1 MKGVILAGGK
11 GTRLYPLTYATN
23 KHLLPVYDQPMI
35 FYPIQTL
42 VNAGITEVMIVTGDI
57 HAGHFINVIRNGK
70 KLGLTHVEYAY
81 QEGGSKGIADAL
93 RYTEDF
99 ADGGPIAVILGDNT
113 TDADIAP
120 AVKRFKK
127 LQEGALIF
135 LKKVVDPER
144 FGNPRF
150 ADNDPTKIV
159 EIVEKPK
166 TPHSPYAV
174 TGLYFYD
181 NTVYSKI
188 AQLKPSDRGELEITD
203 VNNMYL
209 QEGKLYWEELN
220 GFWSDAGTF
229 HSLFRSNR
237 YWAKKKLGNK
247 YHQVLNGTYVP
258 NKGLN
263 KSKTSR

>member
-11 GTRLYPLTYATN
+11 GSRLYPLTFATN

-42 VNAGITEVMIVTGDI
+42 VAAGITEIMIVTGDI
-57 HAGHFINVIRNGK
+57 HAGHFINVIKNGK
-70 KLGLTHVEYAY
+70 ELGLKHVEYAY
-81 QEGGSKGIADAL
+81 QEGGSRGIADAL

-99 ADGGPIAVILGDNT
+99 ADGESIAVILGDNT
-113 TDADIAP
+113 TDANIKP
-120 AVKRFKK
+120 AVDKFT
-127 LQEGALIF
+127 QIGEGAMVF

-144 FGNPRF
+144 FGNPVF
-150 ADNDPTKIV
+150 DPHDEKKI
-159 EIVEKPK
+159 IDIIEKPSK
-166 TPHSPYAV
+166 PHSPYAV
-174 TGLYFYD
+174 TGLYLYD

-188 AQLKPSDRGELEITD
+188 SQLKPSGRGELEITD
-203 VNNMYL
+203 VNNLYL

-229 HSLFRSNR
+229 HSLYRSNH
-237 YWAKKKLGNK
+237 YWAKKKLGDK
-247 YHQVLNGTYVP
+247 YEDVIKGVYVP

-263 KSKTSR
+263 QKS